1 MTPSGREALGDIE
14 QKCSPPANAQHP
26 VSSFNYLTI
35 STVPARMH
43 ENAVTAILV
52 SPQPGLRTQG
62 TEVQATIAH
71 HIDPQRE
78 MFAGHAHES
87 A

>member
-1 MTPSGREALGDIE
+1 
-14 QKCSPPANAQHP
+14 
-26 VSSFNYLTI
+26 
-35 STVPARMH
+35 MH
-43 ENAVTAILV
+43 GNAVTAILV

-78 MFAGHAHES
+78 TFGRAHDS